1 MTCCKENNLGLDMSL
16 TEGFKDFIDDDYI
29 HSLIRDR
36 KENLPKCREIFK
48 KSLSKQPLSVEETA
62 ELLAIT
68 SEEGLHELFETAR
81 ELKRNVYGNRIVL
94 FAPLYIG
101 NYCINDCTYCGFRRS
116 LRTTVRHTLS
126 EEQLINEVKSL
137 ENEGHKRLI
146 LVYGEHPKYTPEFIA
161 KTVKL
166 TYATK
171 TNNGKGEIR
180 RVNINAAPLDIAGY
194 KIVKEAG
201 IGTFQVFQETYHKE
215 TYAKYHPAGTQKG
228 DYMWRL
234 KAMDRAFEGGIDD
247 MGIGALF
254 GLYDWRF
261 EVLGL
266 VTHALHLQQRYGVGP
281 HTISFPRIQP
291 ANGLDIELPY
301 RVSDSEFERLVAI
314 LRLAVPYTGLIM
326 TARDSKAIRDKVMEF
341 GVSQIDAGTKL
352 EIGGYQKE
360 RQNKEQTLNEE
371 QFQVGDTRDLDEV
384 IHWLINRDYIPSFCT
399 SCYRV
404 GRTGEHFMEF
414 AIPGFIK
421 RFCTRNGLL
430 TLAEYLEDY
439 SSEATKKDGYALI
452 EREIAKMTNE
462 EQKKSL
468 LERLDRIRNKGERDL
483 LY

>member
-1 MTCCKENNLGLDMSL
+1 MSL

-126 EEQLINEVKSL
+126 EEQLVNEVKSL

-171 TNNGKGEIR
+171 TNNGNGEIR

-234 KAMDRAFEGGIDD
+234 NAMDRAFEGGIAD

-326 TARDSKAIRDKVMEF
+326 TARESKAIRDKVMEF

-360 RQNKEQTLNEE
+360 RQDKEQTLNEE

>member
-1 MTCCKENNLGLDMSL
+1 M
-16 TEGFKDFIDDDYI
+16 
-29 HSLIRDR
+29 
-36 KENLPKCREIFK
+36 
-48 KSLSKQPLSVEETA
+48 
-62 ELLAIT
+62 
-68 SEEGLHELFETAR
+68 
-81 ELKRNVYGNRIVL
+81 
-94 FAPLYIG
+94 
-101 NYCINDCTYCGFRRS
+101 
-116 LRTTVRHTLS
+116 
-126 EEQLINEVKSL
+126 
-137 ENEGHKRLI
+137 
-146 LVYGEHPKYTPEFIA
+146 
-161 KTVKL
+161 
-166 TYATK
+166 
-171 TNNGKGEIR
+171 
-180 RVNINAAPLDIAGY
+180 DIAGY

-234 KAMDRAFEGGIDD
+234 NAMDRAFEGGIDD

-326 TARDSKAIRDKVMEF
+326 TARESKAIRDKVMEF

-360 RQNKEQTLNEE
+360 RQDKEQTLNEE

-462 EQKKSL
+462 ERKKSL

>member
-1 MTCCKENNLGLDMSL
+1 MSL

-234 KAMDRAFEGGIDD
+234 NAMDRAFEGGIDD

-326 TARDSKAIRDKVMEF
+326 TARESKAIRDKVMEF

>member
-1 MTCCKENNLGLDMSL
+1 MSL

-126 EEQLINEVKSL
+126 EEQLVNEVKSL

-146 LVYGEHPKYTPEFIA
+146 LVYGDHPKYTPEFIA

-234 KAMDRAFEGGIDD
+234 NAMDRAFEGGIDD

-326 TARDSKAIRDKVMEF
+326 TARESKAIRDKVMEF

-360 RQNKEQTLNEE
+360 RQDKEQTLNEE

>member
-146 LVYGEHPKYTPEFIA
+146 LVYGEHTKYTPEFIA

-234 KAMDRAFEGGIDD
+234 NAMDRAFEGGIDD

-326 TARDSKAIRDKVMEF
+326 TARESKAIRDKVMEF

-360 RQNKEQTLNEE
+360 RQDKEQTLNEE

>member
-126 EEQLINEVKSL
+126 EEQLVNEVKSL

-234 KAMDRAFEGGIDD
+234 NAMDRAFEGGIDD

-326 TARDSKAIRDKVMEF
+326 TARESKAIRDKVMEF

-360 RQNKEQTLNEE
+360 RQDKEQTLNEE